1 MNPSRILVLLPAL
14 AGATL
19 CAFGQDTQTTLQRVS
34 DTYANLKSYH
44 FAGAI
49 LAETKAGNSVSRSGT
64 EFDVAM
70 SAPAK
75 LRVEYRYEH
84 AGNWVRVS
92 DGKTTSRYRSLT
104 KEFKRDAA
112 APEDLDILRGTP
124 VSSFEHIAEGV
135 KKATLLPEETVAVGG
150 QAVPCLVLEVEYP
163 PGALLAGM
171 VPIPTRYWIDK
182 SRNIILKQVTGTRS
196 QTDDASRR
204 TENLRT
210 TTFTVASINEDVP
223 DTLFAFNPPGKGK

>member
-1 MNPSRILVLLPAL
+1 MKLSRMFALVPLLGGTAL
-14 AGATL
+14 LAAGEDAQATL
-19 CAFGQDTQTTLQRVS
+19 QHVA

-44 FAGAI
+44 FAGTI
-49 LAETKAGNSVSRSGT
+49 VAETKAGTTLSRTGT

-70 SAPAK
+70 SPPAK

-112 APEDLDILRGTP
+112 SPDDLDILRGTP
-124 VSSFEHIAEGV
+124 VSSFDHIADGA
-135 KKATLLPEETVAVGG
+135 KKVTQLPDESIAIDGK
-150 QAVPCLVLEVEYP
+150 QIPCEVLEVEYP
-163 PGALLAGM
+163 PNALMAGM

-182 SRNIILKQVTGTRS
+182 SRNIVLKQVSGSRS
-196 QTDDASRR
+196 TSGDAMHH
-204 TENLRT
+204 TENTRT
-210 TTFTVASINEDVP
+210 TTFTVASVNETVP
-223 DTLFAFNPPGKGK
+223 DTLFAFNPPGKTK